1 MLGEPH
7 LGQRIVLDFRGALLF
22 CCCSWALNWDIFKL
36 YSMIS
41 FSFRSI
47 MASKNEL
54 SGEIFLIIINSSC
67 DIPVSISSPP
77 QSASCVLES
86 SEQLPKYLPHFLQI
100 FNTVSKSKTSVI
112 KLYFNNTTT
121 YNELEVHVKNISC
134 CSRSTQITKVLD

>member
-1 MLGEPH
+1 MLAEPH
-7 LGQRIVLDFRGALLF
+7 LGQRTMLPVCDALLF

-77 QSASCVLES
+77 QFLCILASGEH
-86 SEQLPKYLPHFLQI
+86 EPPYFPHLLQI
-100 FNTVSKSKTSVI
+100 FNTVSKSKPSVI

-121 YNELEVHVKNISC
+121 YNELEVHVNNISC
-134 CSRSTQITKVLD
+134 CLHSTKIIKVLA